1 MSVRTCFQISDSQ
14 NLHAFALIWGIIL
27 TPPEKKKII
36 SILNKS
42 ENATC
47 DCNVSAKG
55 NKTGNKD
62 AHSS

>member
-1 MSVRTCFQISDSQ
+1 MSVRTCFQISNSQ
-14 NLHAFALIWGIIL
+14 NLHAFAFNMGNNSDSSR
-27 TPPEKKKII
+27 EKKII

-42 ENATC
+42 ENTTC

>member
-1 MSVRTCFQISDSQ
+1 MTSELVFRSQILRICMLS
-14 NLHAFALIWGIIL
+14 LLIRGIIL
-27 TPPEKKKII
+27 TTPEKKII

-55 NKTGNKD
+55 KKTGNKD